1 MLIFGS
7 DLKGKTVLSLHTS
20 MPIGQLAEPVINP
33 YDLKIVA
40 FKLTGPRLDNPNDS
54 YLLVQDI
61 REISPIGFIVNSS
74 DEIVSPADVIKLK
87 EVIELGFTLP
97 GVKVISKTGAKL
109 GKVASYTLDLSTMII
124 EQILVERPFFKAL
137 VDPELIIHRSKIIE
151 ITNEQIT
158 VKAEKEKPKA
168 RQSVKAKIEPVGEF
182 VNPFRKDPKPEVNS
196 SSRIK

>member
-1 MLIFGS
+1 M
-7 DLKGKTVLSLHTS
+7 
-20 MPIGQLAEPVINP
+20 
-33 YDLKIVA
+33 A
-40 FKLTGPRLDNPNDS
+40 FKLAGPRLDQPEDS

-74 DEIVSPADVIKLK
+74 DEIVGQEDVIKLK

-97 GVKVISKTGAKL
+97 GVKVVSQTGSRL
-109 GKVASYTLDLSTMII
+109 GKVTSYTLDLSTMTI

-158 VKAEKEKPKA
+158 VKEEKETPKA
-168 RQSVKAKIEPVGEF
+168 KQTVRSKIEPVGEF
-182 VNPFRKDPKPEVNS
+182 VNPFRKEPKPEANTHQ
-196 SSRIK
+196 

>member
-124 EQILVERPFFKAL
+124 KQILVERPFFKAL
-137 VDPELIIHRSKIIE
+137 VDPELIE